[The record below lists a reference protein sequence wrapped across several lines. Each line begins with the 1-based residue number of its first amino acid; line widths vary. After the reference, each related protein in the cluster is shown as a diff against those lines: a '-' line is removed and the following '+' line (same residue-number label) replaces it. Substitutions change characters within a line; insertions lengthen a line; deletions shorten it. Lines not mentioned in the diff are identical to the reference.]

1 MATAETAEEISKK
14 PEVRQALSQT
24 TGPKVGEEKVK
35 AATKDKFW
43 FVTHALLI
51 LGCAVLYYLIG
62 SKLIPVPQNTVDV
75 VRRFLRGAVLVV
87 IVLAIAKAISIYAIG
102 RLDDAVARFTLR
114 RIEHLIVALVIL
126 VVVLV
131 GAFVF
136 VWRRAP
142 RT

>member
-114 RIEHLIVALVIL
+114 RIEHLIVA
-126 VVVLV
+126 
-131 GAFVF
+131 
-136 VWRRAP
+136 
-142 RT
+142 

>member
-51 LGCAVLYYLIG
+51 
-62 SKLIPVPQNTVDV
+62 D
-75 VRRFLRGAVLVV
+75 
-87 IVLAIAKAISIYAIG
+87 
-102 RLDDAVARFTLR
+102 
-114 RIEHLIVALVIL
+114 
-126 VVVLV
+126 
-131 GAFVF
+131 
-136 VWRRAP
+136 RAS
-142 RT
+142 

>member
-1 MATAETAEEISKK
+1 MATAETDEEISKK

-75 VRRFLRGAVLVV
+75 VRRFLRGAVLVF
-87 IVLAIAKAISIYAIG
+87 IVFAISNAIFIYSNVCIVYYVSSFM
-102 RLDDAVARFTLR
+102 LLR
-114 RIEHLIVALVIL
+114 
-126 VVVLV
+126 
-131 GAFVF
+131 
-136 VWRRAP
+136 
-142 RT
+142 